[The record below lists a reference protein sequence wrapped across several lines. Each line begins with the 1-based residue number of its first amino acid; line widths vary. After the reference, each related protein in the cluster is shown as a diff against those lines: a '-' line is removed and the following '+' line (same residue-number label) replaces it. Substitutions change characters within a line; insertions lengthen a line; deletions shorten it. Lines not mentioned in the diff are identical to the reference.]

1 MSRCTH
7 WGSIIVS
14 DRRALLETVLLTPQD
29 FNIGGGRAYALWS
42 SFDWF
47 ALYCQEPI
55 VFHGFN
61 VAAAMHDDLLSKKG
75 RWSKS
80 SEIISHR
87 GELLGRVGQLISNID
102 DSKLELAVFGIA
114 TLIVTT
120 LQVGRSWPDRVLLL
134 SPHMPSANFDSV
146 FGRTLV
152 EPEPVKAMM
161 QLVTRIGGL
170 QKIRLPGLAIVAA
183 G

>member
-1 MSRCTH
+1 M
-7 WGSIIVS
+7 
-14 DRRALLETVLLTPQD
+14 
-29 FNIGGGRAYALWS
+29 
-42 SFDWF
+42 
-47 ALYCQEPI
+47 
-55 VFHGFN
+55 FHGFN

-75 RWSKS
+75 RWSQS

-102 DSKLELAVFGIA
+102 DTKLELATFGIA

-120 LQVGRSWPDRVLLL
+120 LQVGKIWPDRGLLL

-152 EPEPVKAMM
+152 EPEPVNAIV
-161 QLVTRIGGL
+161 QLVNRRGGL
-170 QKIRLPGLAIVAA
+170 QNITLPGLAIVAA